1 MKIVKGGRLLGG
13 FVGDK
18 AKRDLF
24 VTEKVQTWCK
34 SIEKLVS
41 ISHTQPQAAYHA
53 LVKSIQSEWIFLQRV
68 TPDCS
73 VLFAGIERMLADGFL
88 PSLFG
93 CDISINERK
102 LFKLPV
108 RFGGLDMKDPT
119 LTSESSYLVS
129 REATS
134 HLVQSILGTDCFD
147 PTLHEDQTYSVR
159 VNHKIACNDYSK
171 QVFSDLLLDIDP
183 VHQRIFNRAKD
194 SLSAWLVVLPIE
206 RDNFHLTTNEFRD
219 GLALRYGKPLL
230 QLPPRCDGC
239 GSEFSV
245 NHALDCKKG
254 GLIVQRHNEIRD
266 VICDLAGLV
275 WKQIIREPIINDSSE
290 TNEPSLVGDIAIRGV
305 WQPQATAFFDIRVI
319 DTDAKSYASISPDS
333 VVRNAERDKKKSI
346 PRHALT
352 GMSVLLLYVF
362 LLMVLWVE
370 RLSLLS
376 KCLDIVWPVCGID
389 RTVMSFIGCEQN

>member
-1 MKIVKGGRLLGG
+1 M
-13 FVGDK
+13 
-18 AKRDLF
+18 
-24 VTEKVQTWCK
+24 
-34 SIEKLVS
+34 
-41 ISHTQPQAAYHA
+41 
-53 LVKSIQSEWIFLQRV
+53 
-68 TPDCS
+68 
-73 VLFAGIERMLADGFL
+73 
-88 PSLFG
+88 
-93 CDISINERK
+93 
-102 LFKLPV
+102 
-108 RFGGLDMKDPT
+108 
-119 LTSESSYLVS
+119 
-129 REATS
+129 
-134 HLVQSILGTDCFD
+134 
-147 PTLHEDQTYSVR
+147 
-159 VNHKIACNDYSK
+159 
-171 QVFSDLLLDIDP
+171 
-183 VHQRIFNRAKD
+183 
-194 SLSAWLVVLPIE
+194 
-206 RDNFHLTTNEFRD
+206 
-219 GLALRYGKPLL
+219 
-230 QLPPRCDGC
+230 
-239 GSEFSV
+239 

-370 RLSLLS
+370 RLNLLS

-389 RTVMSFIGCEQN
+389 RTVMSFIG